1 MTDDWEPYTKRLN
14 ENDKPMTL
22 NGAWF
27 LPRFVYWTVE
37 CYVPYWTKERKG
49 KHWKKYKSY
58 KFRYER
64 GENPEEY
71 VHSIYNKWGIHL
83 GDGIYVHDRTSQ
95 YYKFATYKYV
105 DTQDEY
111 DSLEHE
117 ELI

>member
-111 DSLEHE
+111 NSLEHE
-117 ELI
+117 ELV